1 MSLALVAAKSAPAQN
16 ESPAPVRMTTRVS
29 SSADCLIASRSNCTV
44 SRSTELRRSGRLMV
58 MRLMPSSIET
68 SSFCAWSVIDVA
80 PVRTAC
86 GSGRVSS
93 CASTRPLPQA
103 VLTFHPC
110 SLVIAHQP
118 FRNAARFLAA
128 LALDRDAP
136 RRLHA
141 TLYRFDRGQP
151 EAAANECSGR
161 HRRNETHAIQPIVNA
176 HSHATH
182 RHRPLAQFAQQRES
196 QKAVRDC
203 FFERRFARG
212 AIRIH
217 VNPLPVFGTFGKLVD
232 ALLRYLEPIADGDL
246 SSDEVAEF
254 SNAFDL
260 CDRHSEVS
268 SNSEDS
274 RRSSRLLARRQRT
287 SLPCRNA
294 TCAGASR
301 PATAR

>member
-1 MSLALVAAKSAPAQN
+1 MFIEPRPRTAPK
-16 ESPAPVRMTTRVS
+16 
-29 SSADCLIASRSNCTV
+29 
-44 SRSTELRRSGRLMV
+44 LRRSETLVPEKAHFAPLERGRPFRQRV
-58 MRLMPSSIET
+58 YKH
-68 SSFCAWSVIDVA
+68 FAA
-80 PVRTAC
+80 PWRGQIIVHNFRDTTRD
-86 GSGRVSS
+86 SQQSEFQRPKTKNVKRHRNSS
-93 CASTRPLPQA
+93 CFA
-103 VLTFHPC
+103 C

-128 LALDRDAP
+128 FALDRDAP

-141 TLYRFDRGQP
+141 TLYLFDRGQC
-151 EAAANECSGR
+151 ETAVNACSGR
-161 HRRNETHAIQPIVNA
+161 YGRNETHAIQPIVKA
-176 HSHATH
+176 HSHATD

-274 RRSSRLLARRQRT
+274 RRSSRLLGRRQRT
-287 SLPCRNA
+287 SSPCRNA